1 MARGDQEIQR
11 GWRVIGQ
18 GGNMRFWHVLRAS
31 IRMNVQTDLAYR
43 SEAVVG
49 ILMAIFWI
57 VYELASIGIIF
68 SNTQTIGGWG
78 FGEIVALTGVW
89 KLMNGFMFAWLWPN
103 TEKFNQ
109 GVRDGTLDYVFLQP
123 VNSQLIVSINRFMLW
138 RLVEQIFAIGMIVIG
153 LSMSSGL
160 SSISNVLSF
169 LLLTISGV
177 VIIYSAWI
185 ILISLTFWFTKFDNS
200 VTILQALMDSGRFP
214 ATVYPAW
221 LRAIITFVVPIAI
234 AMTVPLQALR
244 GELVWW
250 QVLAFLA
257 IGVAMFLVS
266 AAVWRAGSKRYAGA
280 SS

>member
-1 MARGDQEIQR
+1 M
-11 GWRVIGQ
+11 
-18 GGNMRFWHVLRAS
+18 MTSLSRFWQVLKAS
-31 IRMNVQTDLAYR
+31 VRMNVQTDLAYR

-57 VYELASIGIIF
+57 AYELASIAIIF
-68 SNTQTIGGWG
+68 ANTQTIGGWG

-89 KLMNGFMFAWLWPN
+89 KLMNGFMFAWLQPN
-103 TEKFNQ
+103 TEKFNE
-109 GVRDGTLDYVFLQP
+109 GVRNGTLDYVFLQP

-138 RLVEQIFAIGMIVIG
+138 RMVEQLFAIAMIVIG
-153 LSMSSGL
+153 LSMSAGL
-160 SSISNVLSF
+160 SSVSNVLSF

-177 VIIYSAWI
+177 AIIYSAWI
-185 ILISLTFWFTKFDNS
+185 VLISLTFWFTKFDNS

-244 GELVWW
+244 GELAWW
-250 QVLAFLA
+250 QVLAFLG
-257 IGVAMFLVS
+257 IGIAMVLAS
-266 AAVWRAGSKRYAGA
+266 AAIWRAGSKKYAGA

>member
-1 MARGDQEIQR
+1 
-11 GWRVIGQ
+11 
-18 GGNMRFWHVLRAS
+18 MRIWNVLKAS
-31 IRMNVQTDLAYR
+31 IKMNVQTDLAYR
-43 SEAVVG
+43 SEAVIGV
-49 ILMAIFWI
+49 LMAIFWI

-68 SNTQTIGGWG
+68 SNTQSIGGWG

-89 KLMNGFMFAWLWPN
+89 KLMNGFMFAWIWPN

-123 VNSQLIVSINRFMLW
+123 VNSQLMVSINRFMLW
-138 RLVEQIFAIGMIVIG
+138 RMVETIFAVIMIVIG
-153 LSMSSGL
+153 LSLSSGL
-160 SSISNVLSF
+160 SSLLNVLSF
-169 LLLTISGV
+169 LLLTVSGV
-177 VIIYSAWI
+177 VIIYSIWI

-214 ATVYPAW
+214 STVYPAW

-244 GELVWW
+244 GDLAGW
-250 QVLAFLA
+250 QVLGFLA
-257 IGVAMFLVS
+257 IGVALFFVS
-266 AAVWRAGSKRYAGA
+266 ATIWRAGSKKYAGA

>member
-1 MARGDQEIQR
+1 VARGDQKIQR
-11 GWRVIGQ
+11 GGR
-18 GGNMRFWHVLRAS
+18 MMTSLSRFWQLLKAS
-31 IRMNVQTDLAYR
+31 VRMNVQTDLAYR
-43 SEAVVG
+43 GEAVVG

-57 VYELASIGIIF
+57 AYELASIAIIF
-68 SNTQTIGGWG
+68 SNTSTIGGWG

-89 KLMNGFMFAWLWPN
+89 KLMNGFMFAWLQPN
-103 TEKFNQ
+103 TEKFNE
-109 GVRDGTLDYVFLQP
+109 GVRNGTLDYVFLQP

-138 RLVEQIFAIGMIVIG
+138 RMVEQLFAIAMIVIG
-153 LSMSSGL
+153 LSMSAGL
-160 SSISNVLSF
+160 GSVSNVLSF

-177 VIIYSAWI
+177 AIIYSAWI

-250 QVLAFLA
+250 QVLAFLG
-257 IGVAMFLVS
+257 IGIAMVLAS
-266 AAVWRAGSKRYAGA
+266 AAIWRAGSKKYAGA